1 MKFAYER
8 AIGLG
13 ATASSG
19 LPVKYDVIDGPC
31 EVQGAASVLLTGVG
45 SCTVGASQP
54 GNGQWLPAPSV
65 EATFGIANGDSNF
78 RLLAPETA
86 LAADGSVTITLANI
100 VGSEEFYVT
109 GGGVCPDSQDVV
121 DTGASAEVTLDI
133 SGAGTCTVTVD
144 QNGTQYFVSG
154 PTHSASIV
162 VT

>member
-1 MKFAYER
+1 VKFAYER

-19 LPVKYDVIDGPC
+19 LPVQYDVIDGPC

-65 EATFGIANGDSNF
+65 EATFSIANGDSNF

-121 DTGASAEVTLDI
+121 DTGASAEVTLAI

-154 PTHSASIV
+154 PTHSASID